1 MRRLALVL
9 ALGGVAATVSL
20 GGSARAD
27 EERGV
32 KRFETQVANLEDAI
46 ARLVREYANPLALVR
61 KFPHQTRLIDA
72 HVFFD
77 LGNFENAAIVLMD
90 VLDDPAFRGDLDY
103 EATELLLGQALLKI
117 DNPKAARDQFRA
129 VAAGRDPKL
138 AEEARYYLIEMA
150 LSDGDIAR
158 LRELVAQFGGTA
170 SSDRTR
176 FALGKAYLQL
186 NEPDKAILWLKVVS
200 PQSEFF
206 TRARYYLG
214 AAYTAKQQYADALA
228 VFAGLTTGP
237 AADDEAQELK
247 DLSWLA
253 VGRLQSETG
262 DLRTAL
268 ISYQNIGRNS
278 PHYEVALYEMAW
290 TYIKLEQYDR
300 ALLTVDVLL
309 LTVQDEQ
316 INVDAHVLRGRLNVM
331 MNDYDEAMDSYSAIV
346 DRFAPVRN
354 ELVRFT
360 RDPADIQRYFQ
371 WLLER
376 REGQAALKAPLSV
389 RTSKWV
395 ESTEDIGRVAS
406 VFDRISGESSDI
418 AEAAGIGHDLEKLLS
433 SRNRV
438 ELFPN
443 LRDGWTRAL
452 ALQNRLVLMSSQVLD
467 AEAALVMGKLSREDA
482 TELAELIAYRRSLDE
497 KVKTLPQTFEAYD
510 RRQAVMNQRFA
521 DLARKQ
527 FMVEQNLAEVQR
539 QLLAIE
545 RYLDDKQFSD
555 APRDKLPAE
564 REAGI
569 RADIESEKK
578 ELTGLFEQLK
588 ALKRTIDLEARSV
601 GTGDDASTGERGL
614 RLALL
619 DAHRREQGFY
629 SRVGLRL
636 GGGTDQELASYGA
649 LRQRIGA
656 AIANLDGLIASI
668 DEEVASKTAE
678 LRATVSRELGSLA
691 GYQGEVAIY
700 DGEGRDL
707 ARDMGEE
714 LFRRA
719 QGRMNDVVLEADV
732 GILDVVWEKKQQSTR
747 ELTHINDE
755 RAKRLT
761 SLSDDMQAL
770 REGAADEQR
779 GTSSA
784 PPAAPPDDGADG
796 DEEAP

>member
-1 MRRLALVL
+1 MRRLGLALATGVL
-9 ALGGVAATVSL
+9 VAGAALGGAA
-20 GGSARAD
+20 SAE

-32 KRFETQVANLEDAI
+32 RRFESQVANLEDAI
-46 ARLVREYANPLALVR
+46 GRLVREFANPLAIVR

-72 HVFFD
+72 RVFYD
-77 LGNFENAAIVLMD
+77 LGNYENAAIVLMD
-90 VLDDPAFRGDLDY
+90 VLDDPAFRGDLEY
-103 EATELLLGQALLKI
+103 ESAELLLGQALLKI
-117 DNPKAARDQFRA
+117 DNPKAARDQFSA
-129 VAAGRDPKL
+129 VAKGRDAKL

-150 LSDGDIAR
+150 LSDGDTAR
-158 LRELVAQFGGTA
+158 LKELVAQFGGTA

-176 FALGKAYLQL
+176 FGLGKAYLQL
-186 NEPDKAILWLKVVS
+186 NDPDKAILWLKVVS

-214 AAYTAKQQYADALA
+214 AAYTAKKQYTDALSI
-228 VFAGLTTGP
+228 FSGLTGGT
-237 AADDEAQELK
+237 ADDAEAQALK

-262 DLRTAL
+262 DLTTAL
-268 ISYQNIGRNS
+268 TSYQNIGRNS

-331 MNDYDEAMDSYSAIV
+331 MNDYDEAMDSYSAII
-346 DRFAPVRN
+346 DRFAPIRN

-376 REGQAALKAPLSV
+376 QKGQAALKAPLSE

-395 ESTEDIGRVAS
+395 ESTDDIGRVAS

-418 AEAAGIGHDLEKLLS
+418 AEATGIGHDLEKILS

-452 ALQNRLVLMSSQVLD
+452 ALQNRLVLVSSQVLD
-467 AEAALVMGKLSREDA
+467 AEAALIEGKLPREDA
-482 TELAELIAYRRSLDE
+482 TEIAELIAYRRSLDE
-497 KVKTLPQTFEAYD
+497 KVRTLPQTFEAYD
-510 RRQAVMNQRFA
+510 RRQAAMNQRFA

-555 APRDKLPAE
+555 TSTDKLPAA

-569 RADIESEKK
+569 RADIEAEKK
-578 ELTGLFEQLK
+578 ALTGLFGELK
-588 ALKRTIDLEARSV
+588 ALKRTIELEARSV
-601 GTGDDASTGERGL
+601 GTGDEASAGERGL
-614 RLALL
+614 RTALL
-619 DAHRREQGFY
+619 DAHRREQDFY
-629 SRVGLRL
+629 SRVGLRI
-636 GGGTDQELASYGA
+636 GRGVDQELASYAA
-649 LRQRIGA
+649 LRGRVVA
-656 AIANLDGLIASI
+656 AIARLDGVIAAI

-678 LRATVSRELGSLA
+678 LRTIVSRELGSLA

-719 QGRMNDVVLEADV
+719 QGRMNEVVLEADV
-732 GILDVVWEKKQQSTR
+732 G
-747 ELTHINDE
+747 
-755 RAKRLT
+755 
-761 SLSDDMQAL
+761 
-770 REGAADEQR
+770 
-779 GTSSA
+779 
-784 PPAAPPDDGADG
+784 
-796 DEEAP
+796 